1 MRYEGMIYRPPG
13 EWKSYLL
20 QCTIG
25 CSNNS
30 CTFCSM
36 WDNKRF
42 RIRPLKDILDDI
54 EMSKAYG
61 NGVRRVFLCDGDA
74 IIMKQEELLTI
85 LDRLYKTFPYL
96 EKVTTYAGPKSTMSK
111 TPAQLKELNEA
122 GLKRAYLGVETGD
135 DELLKKVKKGAT
147 AQEILDAALLLKD
160 CGFDLWTMII
170 LGLAGHGEPSKR
182 HALAT
187 AELMN
192 KMVPQHLSAL
202 TYMYEPGTPM
212 YQDVQQGKSGMLT
225 PARCWRKHGCCWP
238 ISHEGPIHFT
248 SNHASNYLAFND
260 TIRTRRRRCWPRS
273 TACWPARARCGRSG
287 SRLVGLKIL
296 AFMRKSESG
305 DCGGLRFPLESRY

>member
-36 WDNKRF
+36 YKDKRF
-42 RIRPLKDILDDI
+42 RVRPLKDILDDI
-54 EMSKAYG
+54 EMARKAYG

-170 LGLAGHGEPSKR
+170 LGLAGPGEPSKR

-202 TYMYEPGTPM
+202 TYMCEPGTPM
-212 YQDVQQGKSGMLT
+212 YQDVQQGKFKMLT
-225 PARCWRKHGCCWP
+225 PRQVLEETRLLLAN
-238 ISHEGPIHFT
+238 IHEGPIHFT
-248 SNHASNYLAFND
+248 SNHASNYLVLKGTLNQDQEAMLR
-260 TIRTRRRRCWPRS
+260 TID
-273 TACWPARARCGRSG
+273 AAEHDL
-287 SRLVGLKIL
+287 SRLRPEAWRGL
-296 AFMRKSESG
+296 
-305 DCGGLRFPLESRY
+305 

>member
-36 WDNKRF
+36 YKDKRF

-54 EMSKAYG
+54 EMARKAYG

-122 GLKRAYLGVETGD
+122 GLKRAYLGVETG
-135 DELLKKVKKGAT
+135 

-170 LGLAGHGEPSKR
+170 LGLAGPGEPSKR

-202 TYMYEPGTPM
+202 TYMCEPGTPM
-212 YQDVQQGKSGMLT
+212 YQDVQQGKFKMLT
-225 PARCWRKHGCCWP
+225 PRQVLEETRLLLAN
-238 ISHEGPIHFT
+238 IHEGPIHFT

-260 TIRTRRRRCWPRS
+260 TIPDKTPEMLAKIDNVLAGKSQMRPEW
-273 TACWPARARCGRSG
+273 
-287 SRLVGLKIL
+287 SRGL
-296 AFMRKSESG
+296 
-305 DCGGLRFPLESRY
+305 

>member
-1 MRYEGMIYRPPG
+1 
-13 EWKSYLL
+13 
-20 QCTIG
+20 
-25 CSNNS
+25 
-30 CTFCSM
+30 
-36 WDNKRF
+36 
-42 RIRPLKDILDDI
+42 
-54 EMSKAYG
+54 
-61 NGVRRVFLCDGDA
+61 
-74 IIMKQEELLTI
+74 MKQEELLTI

-111 TPAQLKELNEA
+111 TSAQLKELNEA

-170 LGLAGHGEPSKR
+170 LGLAGPGEPSKR

-202 TYMYEPGTPM
+202 TYMCEPGTPM
-212 YQDVQQGKSGMLT
+212 YQDVQQGKFKMLT
-225 PARCWRKHGCCWP
+225 PRQVLEETRLLLAN
-238 ISHEGPIHFT
+238 IHEGPIHFT

-260 TIRTRRRRCWPRS
+260 TIPDKTPEMLAKIDNVLAGKSQMRPEW
-273 TACWPARARCGRSG
+273 
-287 SRLVGLKIL
+287 SRGL
-296 AFMRKSESG
+296 
-305 DCGGLRFPLESRY
+305 

>member
-36 WDNKRF
+36 YKDKRF

-54 EMSKAYG
+54 EMARKAYG

-170 LGLAGHGEPSKR
+170 LGLAGSGEPSKR

-202 TYMYEPGTPM
+202 TYMCEPGTPM
-212 YQDVQQGKSGMLT
+212 YQDVQQGKFKMLT
-225 PARCWRKHGCCWP
+225 PRQVLEETRLLLAN
-238 ISHEGPIHFT
+238 IHEGPIHFT
-248 SNHASNYLAFND
+248 SNHASNYLSLN
-260 TIRTRRRRCWPRS
+260 
-273 TACWPARARCGRSG
+273 AR
-287 SRLVGLKIL
+287 
-296 AFMRKSESG
+296 
-305 DCGGLRFPLESRY
+305 

>member
-36 WDNKRF
+36 YKDKRF
-42 RIRPLKDILDDI
+42 RVRPLDDI
-54 EMSKAYG
+54 LEDIDMAKKAYG
-61 NGVRRVFLCDGDA
+61 NRVNRVFLCDGDA
-74 IIMKQEELLTI
+74 IIMKQDQLLTI
-85 LDRLYKTFPYL
+85 LEKLYKTFPFL

-170 LGLAGHGEPSKR
+170 LGLAGPGEPSR
-182 HALAT
+182 QHALHT

-192 KMVPQHLSAL
+192 QMVPQHLSAL
-202 TYMYEPGTPM
+202 TYMCEPGTEM
-212 YQDVQQGKSGMLT
+212 YRDVQQGKFKLLNPRQVLEET
-225 PARCWRKHGCCWP
+225 RLLLEN
-238 ISHEGPIHFT
+238 IHEGPIHFT
-248 SNHASNYLAFND
+248 SNHASNYLSFND
-260 TIRTRRRRCWPRS
+260 TIPEKTPWMLQKIDSALAGETKIRS
-273 TACWPARARCGRSG
+273 EW
-287 SRLVGLKIL
+287 SRGL
-296 AFMRKSESG
+296 
-305 DCGGLRFPLESRY
+305 

>member
-36 WDNKRF
+36 YKDKRF

-54 EMSKAYG
+54 EMARKAYG

-160 CGFDLWTMII
+160 CGFDLW
-170 LGLAGHGEPSKR
+170 
-182 HALAT
+182 
-187 AELMN
+187 
-192 KMVPQHLSAL
+192 LSL
-202 TYMYEPGTPM
+202 
-212 YQDVQQGKSGMLT
+212 
-225 PARCWRKHGCCWP
+225 
-238 ISHEGPIHFT
+238 IH
-248 SNHASNYLAFND
+248 
-260 TIRTRRRRCWPRS
+260 I
-273 TACWPARARCGRSG
+273 
-287 SRLVGLKIL
+287 
-296 AFMRKSESG
+296 
-305 DCGGLRFPLESRY
+305 

>member
-36 WDNKRF
+36 YKDKRF

-54 EMSKAYG
+54 EMARKAYG

-170 LGLAGHGEPSKR
+170 LGLAGPGEPSKR

-202 TYMYEPGTPM
+202 TYMCEPGTPM
-212 YQDVQQGKSGMLT
+212 YQDVQQGKFKMLT
-225 PARCWRKHGCCWP
+225 PRQVLEETRLLLAN
-238 ISHEGPIHFT
+238 IHEGPIHFT
-248 SNHASNYLAFND
+248 SNHASNYL
-260 TIRTRRRRCWPRS
+260 P
-273 TACWPARARCGRSG
+273 
-287 SRLVGLKIL
+287 LK
-296 AFMRKSESG
+296 
-305 DCGGLRFPLESRY
+305 GGLPEDREKFLSLIDQALEGKIRLRKTLNRGI

>member
-25 CSNNS
+25 CSNNT

-36 WDNKRF
+36 YKDKRF
-42 RIRPLKDILDDI
+42 RVRPLKDILDDI
-54 EMSKAYG
+54 EMARKAYG

-74 IIMKQEELLTI
+74 IIMKQDELLTI
-85 LDRLYKTFPYL
+85 LERLYKTFPYL

-170 LGLAGHGEPSKR
+170 LGLAGPGEPSKQ

-202 TYMYEPGTPM
+202 TYMCEPGTPM
-212 YQDVQQGKSGMLT
+212 YRDVQQGKFKMLT
-225 PARCWRKHGCCWP
+225 PTQVLQETRLLLAN
-238 ISHEGPIHFT
+238 IHEGPIHFT
-248 SNHASNYLAFND
+248 SNHASNYLSFND
-260 TIRTRRRRCWPRS
+260 TIPDKTPEMLAKIDSALAGESQIRPEW
-273 TACWPARARCGRSG
+273 
-287 SRLVGLKIL
+287 SRGL
-296 AFMRKSESG
+296 
-305 DCGGLRFPLESRY
+305 